1 MHHRCIVLV
10 ISLFMAFQTTAQHTD
25 RLTRMNELRLNIPM
39 TIAGLP
45 EINYERLM
53 DDNLG
58 IGVSAAIAVDKPE
71 RMPYRTQL
79 MTFGR
84 LYFGKKKGTGFYIEA
99 NMAAVQQKDR
109 YTDWIGLDSLGI
121 PTYKTIE
128 EKSFNLGFGA
138 AVGVK
143 LLAKNG
149 YVGDLYAGGGRLF
162 GNSVANGYFRV
173 GLAIGRRF

>member
-1 MHHRCIVLV
+1 MHNRYYFLIVFL
-10 ISLFMAFQTTAQHTD
+10 LMTFGATAQQTD
-25 RLTRMNELRLNIPM
+25 RLTRMNEIRLNIPM

-58 IGVSAAIAVDKPE
+58 LGVSVAIAVDNPD

-99 NMAAVQQKDR
+99 NMAGVQQKDR
-109 YTDWIGLDSLGI
+109 YTDWIGVDSLGI

-138 AVGVK
+138 AIGVK

-162 GNSVANGYFRV
+162 GTSVTNGYLRI

>member
-1 MHHRCIVLV
+1 MNGRSIILLML
-10 ISLFMAFQTTAQHTD
+10 LFVCFRATAQNPN
-25 RLTRMNELRLNIPM
+25 RLVRMNELRLNIPM

-58 IGVSAAIAVDKPE
+58 LGVSLAVAVDKPE
-71 RMPYRTQL
+71 NMPYRALL
-79 MTFGR
+79 MPFGR

-99 NMAAVQQKDR
+99 NMAGVKQQDR
-109 YTDWIGLDSLGI
+109 YTDWIGLDSVGI
-121 PTYKTIE
+121 PMYKTIE
-128 EKSFNLGFGA
+128 ERSFNLGFGA
-138 AVGVK
+138 AIGVK

-162 GNSVANGYFRV
+162 GNSVMNGYFRI